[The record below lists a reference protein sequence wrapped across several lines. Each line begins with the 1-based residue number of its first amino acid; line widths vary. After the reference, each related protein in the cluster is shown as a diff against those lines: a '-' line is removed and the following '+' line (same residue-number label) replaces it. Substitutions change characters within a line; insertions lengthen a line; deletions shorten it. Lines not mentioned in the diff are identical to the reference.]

1 MIKLFANSGSS
12 KHTLDGMNVVT
23 VPVLGQHGTTNG
35 ADTCGFHSLKNAL
48 LCLHMAYHT
57 DDNVVGNQTRENL
70 QSVAFYENLYSK
82 WKTYVPR
89 CQSGFDA
96 SIAVLVCILDDY
108 QNGKLSFSPIVD
120 KLFESGWSRYITVST
135 LNLTSGEKYLLTAG
149 GSRFLL
155 SLGHL
160 YTVSNLDHRHCHD
173 LSPKTTN

>member
-135 LNLTSGEKYLLTAG
+135 LNLTSGEKY
-149 GSRFLL
+149 SPSL
-155 SLGHL
+155 SFTQKW
-160 YTVSNLDHRHCHD
+160 YF
-173 LSPKTTN
+173 